1 MASETTD
8 INTLLSTAHLSTGK
22 AETMSI
28 MDYLEECKTNK
39 MAYANVS
46 ERILDALGEP
56 ETIRTDLLGNDRLAR
71 IHQSKTIQVYPAF
84 SEFFGVEDIVRQ
96 TVSFL
101 KGHADGGEERNQVLY
116 FMGPV
121 GSGKTS
127 FAEKLKDLVEVNP
140 IYVLVANPEAYDDPD
155 IFAKEIEGEE
165 IHRMSPLLDSPLA
178 LFGKDNAAN
187 KQIREAI
194 VEQYNIPERYFDT
207 FRSPWATKRL
217 QVAGGDIN
225 KAFKVMKI
233 YPSEAEQI
241 GIGKVEPKDT
251 TNSDI
256 SDLVGKVD
264 MNKVAEGLRQNDPD
278 AYLYCG
284 GFQKGNQGIVEF
296 PEMFKAPRAALN
308 PMLNG
313 VQGSYDGTERV
324 PTMPF
329 RGLFV
334 AHSNQSEWT
343 SFKTD
348 KKNEALL
355 DRIRVIKTPYLLR
368 STEESKI
375 YEKIRTGSQ
384 LADYPIAKGTVKL
397 LADWIVASRLPED
410 DKFNRLTRVKVLD
423 GEKPDGA
430 SSSIPTISVLLDS
443 LPTTA
448 GMTGLSTR
456 FAMKVLQQ
464 TFRVNEAD
472 GEVAADPFLLKEV
485 LDEEIKH
492 MELSPDDASELR
504 QTLNGLLV
512 DYRKDLKVQILDAF
526 AGASEDL
533 YQGMFDRYIKMADAW
548 LEDGETYTETIG
560 GVKRVLSKDE
570 LHHKMQ
576 ELERPA
582 DVSNPKNF
590 RSEVVSFVHR
600 QQSRTGE
607 KVRWNAYEKMA
618 NVIREKM
625 SDSFKDLLPALKLDE
640 APANEDIGTQRAKFL
655 STMKDDHGYTDGMIS
670 RALEECD
677 FG

>member
-8 INTLLSTAHLSTGK
+8 IDTLLSTAHLSTGK

-28 MDYLEECKTNK
+28 REYLEECKTNK
-39 MAYANVS
+39 MAFANVS

-56 ETIRTDLLGNDRLAR
+56 ETIRTDLLGNDRKAR

-84 SEFFGVEDIVRQ
+84 SEFFGVEDIVKQ

-101 KGHADGGEERNQVLY
+101 QGHADGGEERNQVLY

-178 LFGKDNAAN
+178 LFSKDIAAN
-187 KQIREAI
+187 KEIREHI

-225 KAFKVMKI
+225 KAFRVMKI

-329 RGLFV
+329 RGLFI
-334 AHSNQSEWT
+334 AHSNQSEWS

-368 STEESKI
+368 STEESQI
-375 YEKIRTGSQ
+375 YEKIRTNSQ
-384 LADYPIAKGTVKL
+384 LADYPIAEGTVKL
-397 LADWIVASRLPED
+397 LADWIVASRLDED
-410 DKFNRLTRVKVLD
+410 EKFSRLTRVKVLD

-443 LPTTA
+443 LPTSA
-448 GMTGLSTR
+448 GMEGLSTR

-464 TFRVNEAD
+464 TFRVNAAD

-485 LDEEIKH
+485 LKEEIKH
-492 MELSPDDASELR
+492 MELPAEKASELAS
-504 QTLNGLLV
+504 TLEELLV

-526 AGASEDL
+526 AGASDDL

-560 GVKRVLSKDE
+560 GVKKVLSKEE
-570 LHHKMQ
+570 LNAKMQ

-590 RSEVVSFVHR
+590 RDEIVSFVHR

-607 KVRWNAYEKMA
+607 KVKWSAYEKMA
-618 NVIREKM
+618 NVIRVKM

-640 APANEDIGTQRAKFL
+640 APANEDIGAQRSKFL
-655 STMKDDHGYTDGMIS
+655 GTMHEKGYTDGMIS